1 MIKFNNLGKER
12 VIEVKH
18 VTQEDLELDRR
29 VTRIE
34 AVIGHNKEKIDFV
47 DRNTKFPHVW
57 FIVGYI
63 TMVALFV
70 GLFVWQVYLFQI
82 LGKENQRHFD
92 EIKQLLVEL
101 QPDVADNGRLILEN
115 RRLIEGNS
123 VRLDSMQF
131 KLKETNELL
140 DTTNKLLDRT
150 DELLD
155 RTDELLDRTDELLDR
170 TDELLDGTDELL
182 DRTDE
187 HSDKFD
193 DRLAVVESVLTIN
206 HQPSGYYQTGKF

>member
-12 VIEVKH
+12 VIKMKY

-29 VTRIE
+29 VTRLE
-34 AVIGHNKEKIDFV
+34 AVIDHKKEKIDFV

-57 FIVGYI
+57 FIVGYT

-70 GLFVWQVYLFQI
+70 GLFAWQVYLFQN

-123 VRLDSMQF
+123 VRSDSMQF

-155 RTDELLDRTDELLDR
+155 RTDELLDV
-170 TDELLDGTDELL
+170 
-182 DRTDE
+182 TDE

-193 DRLAVVESVLTIN
+193 DHLAVVESVLTIN
-206 HQPSGYYQTGKF
+206 HQPSGYYQTGKL